1 MTITLTHTSLFAQD
15 IERMLKFY
23 HDTLGLAVLEKR
35 DGYAELKAGENVKLS
50 FFNEQ
55 KAEHTIPLIQP
66 SEFNDEHRT
75 VIEFRVTQLD
85 QFCNELRRQGVQ
97 FITEPTDYTDWGIRS
112 AYITD
117 PENNLINLYEKL
129 GR

>member
-1 MTITLTHTSLFAQD
+1 MTITLTHTSLFAQN
-15 IERMLKFY
+15 IERMLTFY
-23 HDTLGLAVLEKR
+23 RDTLGLKVLENR
-35 DGYAELKAGENVKLS
+35 DGYAELQAGENVKLS

-55 KAEHTIPLIQP
+55 QAEHTIPLVQP

-75 VIEFRVTQLD
+75 VIEFRVAQLD
-85 QFCNELRRQGVQ
+85 QFCDELRRQGVQ

-112 AYITD
+112 AYIAD